1 MIEDESE
8 DVMIRTA
15 KGRELPILWI
25 GVADIDGSLHFEVVD
40 NDIEAL
46 FNIFRDPEETEVIT
60 RIYDG
65 VEKTFTGFTRFKGID
80 VTGHATTVISLMP
93 G

>member
-1 MIEDESE
+1 MIK
-8 DVMIRTA
+8 TA

-25 GVADIDGSLHFEVVD
+25 GVADIDESLQ
-40 NDIEAL
+40 
-46 FNIFRDPEETEVIT
+46 ETAVIT